1 MKKLLLGLL
10 LATIAVSCKSE
21 KNMETNDHQTL
32 VKTYF
37 EHFNA
42 HNWQKCMLIPQT
54 LRTRA
59 SESAS

>member
-42 HNWQKCMLIPQT
+42 HNWQKMAEMYADTADFKDPSL
-54 LRTRA
+54 
-59 SESAS
+59 